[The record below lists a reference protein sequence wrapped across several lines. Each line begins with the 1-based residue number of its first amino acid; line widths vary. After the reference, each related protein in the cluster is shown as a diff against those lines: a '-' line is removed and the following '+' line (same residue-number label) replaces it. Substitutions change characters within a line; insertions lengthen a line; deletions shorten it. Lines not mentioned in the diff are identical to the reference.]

1 MKILYL
7 LTDGPDDLCQRI
19 INAQSRE
26 HEVTVIDLS
35 KREIPHEKIVDE
47 IFTHDKVISW

>member
-7 LTDGPDDLCQRI
+7 LTGGRDELCGRLI
-19 INAQSRE
+19 DAHARE

-35 KREIPHEKIVDE
+35 KGDVPYDRIVEAIWAHE
-47 IFTHDKVISW
+47 KVISW

>member
-7 LTDGPDDLCQRI
+7 LLDGPDALCDQI
-19 INAQSRE
+19 IGAHSKE

-35 KREIPHEKIVDE
+35 KREVPYEKIVDE
-47 IFTHDKVISW
+47 MFAHDKVISW